1 MNWDR
6 IIGQK
11 ALIAQLK
18 DTIAQN
24 RVSHAQLF
32 TGREGYGTFA
42 LALAYAQEILSQEN
56 SAAAEKVNSLNHL
69 DVHFSFP
76 TYSQN
81 SKALSKNFFNEFRE
95 AVLENPYFSFD
106 DWSAKLESEN
116 KQLFISVAEVEE
128 WGQKFSL
135 KSFEG
140 GTKILIVWNADK
152 IRDDA
157 SNKLLK
163 FLEEPPEKTL
173 IILIAETE
181 QDFLETILSRTQ
193 LVKVPRIDD
202 AEISQY
208 LIESLNCDEKTAAE
222 IAAKS
227 QGDLNDALKFV
238 QNDALSAEFEALFV
252 QWVRDAFQVAKKPEI
267 LKNIIR
273 WAKEIASWN
282 REKQKNFIDY
292 CAEMFRL
299 ALLQN
304 YGSTALVYKTITMP
318 KFKWDVFTTYIH
330 GANIESILDELST
343 ADYHLQRNANAKI
356 VWTDMGIKLSRYIH
370 RKP

>member
-106 DWSAKLESEN
+106 DWTAKLESEN
-116 KQLFISVAEVEE
+116 NQLFISVAEVEE

-135 KSFEG
+135 KSFSE
-140 GTKILIVWNADK
+140 
-152 IRDDA
+152 
-157 SNKLLK
+157 
-163 FLEEPPEKTL
+163 
-173 IILIAETE
+173 
-181 QDFLETILSRTQ
+181 
-193 LVKVPRIDD
+193 
-202 AEISQY
+202 
-208 LIESLNCDEKTAAE
+208 
-222 IAAKS
+222 
-227 QGDLNDALKFV
+227 
-238 QNDALSAEFEALFV
+238 
-252 QWVRDAFQVAKKPEI
+252 
-267 LKNIIR
+267 
-273 WAKEIASWN
+273 
-282 REKQKNFIDY
+282 
-292 CAEMFRL
+292 
-299 ALLQN
+299 
-304 YGSTALVYKTITMP
+304 
-318 KFKWDVFTTYIH
+318 
-330 GANIESILDELST
+330 
-343 ADYHLQRNANAKI
+343 
-356 VWTDMGIKLSRYIH
+356 
-370 RKP
+370 